1 MTKIEVIRMI
11 GDVLT
16 EIDVTVGSLP
26 PGDPNIV
33 ELQDRRRL
41 LDARQLML
49 SRQVFHENT
58 ARFQEA
64 AARLAAV
71 NLEIKG
77 TIRRIDDMIGV
88 IQNVTRF
95 VDAVTSFMVTL
106 AAFGERPS
114 QSRANDWERAARD
127 GARPVGGAQESA
139 DGEDRGE
146 APRVRAASE

>member
-106 AAFGERPS
+106 AAFG
-114 QSRANDWERAARD
+114 
-127 GARPVGGAQESA
+127 
-139 DGEDRGE
+139 
-146 APRVRAASE
+146 